1 MRSIRTVLPGLLVLL
16 ALLATASPAAAQ
28 EWAGRG
34 RARGEVKDDKGKP
47 LAGASVYMRKGVDK
61 IDPASPGSGPEV
73 RVTDEKGRWTVAGL
87 SGGEWFALIT
97 KEGFQPASGKVQIN
111 EFEPGAPID
120 TQLFPIPQEYLDA
133 QAEAKA
139 MEAVQAAVQRGNA
152 ALAASKPAEARA
164 AYEEA
169 IAGLED
175 PTHHPELLRG
185 VARTYF
191 LEEQVDQA
199 VATLKRALEVS
210 AEDDDADTLRL
221 LVDMLMA
228 AGREA
233 EAAPYLAKLPAGTS
247 VDPTTILNLGINRYN
262 EGKMEEALAQFE
274 RAVRENPSFGPAY
287 YYRGLANLGLGK
299 TAEAKADF
307 QKFLEL
313 DPNHAKAADARE
325 FLQSL

>member
-1 MRSIRTVLPGLLVLL
+1 MRRTPILLSCLLVL
-16 ALLATASPAAAQ
+16 ATLDAPAAAQ

-47 LAGASVYMRKGVDK
+47 VEGGSVFLRRGVET
-61 IDPASPGSGPEV
+61 IDPADPGPGPKV
-73 RVTDEKGRWTVAGL
+73 AVTDAKGRWIVAGIA
-87 SGGEWFALIT
+87 GGEWAALVT
-97 KEGFQPASGKVQIN
+97 KEGYLPAAGPIQIN
-111 EFEPGAPID
+111 EFETGKPIE
-120 TQLFPIPQEYLDA
+120 TVLSPIPQEYLEA
-133 QAEAKA
+133 QAEAEA
-139 MEAVQAAVQRGNA
+139 MKGVAAAVVRGNEALGRNDTA
-152 ALAASKPAEARA
+152 AART

-169 IAGLED
+169 LAGLKD
-175 PTHHPELLRG
+175 VKQHPELLRG
-185 VARTYF
+185 IARTYYA
-191 LEEQVDQA
+191 EGQVDQA
-199 VATLKRALEVS
+199 VATLKRALDVVP
-210 AEDDDADTLRL
+210 DDDDTDTLRL

-233 EAAPYLAKLPAGTS
+233 EAEPYLAKLPAGTS

-274 RAVRENPSFGPAY
+274 RVVEEHPTLGPAY
-287 YYRGLANLGLGK
+287 YYRGLALLGLGK

-307 QKFLEL
+307 EKFLEL